1 MNGARAV
8 SNLGTGGDV
17 DQLTSGGGA
26 VGGGGG
32 KDGGFGV
39 RGRRLHRR
47 VRERAGGPPFGI
59 KGAAFASDP
68 QFSSTSS
75 SQDKMKCIVSI

>member
-1 MNGARAV
+1 MGRARRFK
-8 SNLGTGGDV
+8 SRGGRQRRPTHV
-17 DQLTSGGGA
+17 WCR
-26 VGGGGG
+26 GGGG
-32 KDGGFGV
+32 KDGGFSV
-39 RGRRLHRR
+39 RGRRRW
-47 VRERAGGPPFGI
+47 VRERAGGSPIGI